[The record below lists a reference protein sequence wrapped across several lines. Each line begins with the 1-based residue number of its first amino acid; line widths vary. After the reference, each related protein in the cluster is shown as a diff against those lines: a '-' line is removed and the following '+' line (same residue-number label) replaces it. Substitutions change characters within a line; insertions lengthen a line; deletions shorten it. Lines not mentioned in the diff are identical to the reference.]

1 MLLLLVV
8 VVVVWEPLGAVLC
21 QSSVSAAPASG
32 TLLQASNGA
41 LQVQPAAVLVIV
53 VIKDFWAPFLS

>member
-1 MLLLLVV
+1 MPRAPCLR
-8 VVVVWEPLGAVLC
+8 
-21 QSSVSAAPASG
+21 PASG
-32 TLLQASNGA
+32 TLLQASYGA